1 MKKIVLLCAGGMS
14 TSILVNK
21 MKKAAE
27 ELGKDYFIDAF
38 AIDSAETTAADAD
51 CVLLGPQAVYR
62 KNEIEALISCPVE
75 GIDMVTY
82 GMMDGKKALDQAM
95 RLIGEK

>member
-14 TSILVNK
+14 TSILVSK
-21 MKKAAE
+21 MKKVAE
-27 ELGKDYFIDAF
+27 ELGKDYFIDAY
-38 AIDSAETTAADAD
+38 AIDSAATTAVDAD

-62 KNEIEALISCPVE
+62 KHEIEELVVCPVE

-95 RLIGEK
+95 KLIGDK

>member
-27 ELGKDYFIDAF
+27 EIGKEYFIDAYGV
-38 AIDSAETTAADAD
+38 DSAGTTAVDAD
-51 CVLLGPQAVYR
+51 CVLLGPQATYR
-62 KNEIEALISCPVE
+62 KKDIESIVSCPVE

-82 GMMDGKKALDQAM
+82 GMMDGKKALQQAM
-95 RLIGEK
+95 KLIGDE